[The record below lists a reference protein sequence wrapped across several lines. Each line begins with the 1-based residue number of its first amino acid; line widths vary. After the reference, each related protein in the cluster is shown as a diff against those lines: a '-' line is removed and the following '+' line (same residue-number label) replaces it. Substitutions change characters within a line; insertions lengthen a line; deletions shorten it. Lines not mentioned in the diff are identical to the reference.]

1 MAAPHIE
8 DTQGGVHP
16 LKLQPR
22 TVQAQDKPGEG
33 IEGLPL
39 VSENTFLF

>member
-33 IEGLPL
+33 IKGLPL